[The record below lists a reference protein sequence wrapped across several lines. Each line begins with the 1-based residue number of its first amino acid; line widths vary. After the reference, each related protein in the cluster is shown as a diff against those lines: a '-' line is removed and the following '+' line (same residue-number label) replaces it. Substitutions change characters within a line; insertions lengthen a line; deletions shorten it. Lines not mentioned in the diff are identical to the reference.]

1 MNYRNSAMLL
11 WVGIAILVGAVWP
24 GTVHATPQFAR
35 TYGLNC
41 TACHTLPPMLNARGQ
56 DFLQRG
62 YRQRPDSDLPIYS
75 TAPLAAWLTVRQ
87 EDRPDA
93 NFGEGYVPRVEL
105 ISAGPVAIPGY
116 IEETFSYFVEWR
128 TISLESRSN
137 GTLRD
142 RSGRF
147 EDAFLNWQVSDR
159 FQVTGGQFRSLAQVD
174 VSRRLT
180 VSEPIIFSTSLPGD
194 PVPGNARVTSLRAFS
209 PSGRQPGLM
218 AQYQAIEGESEADGL
233 FFSAVLPFVGE
244 WSLPITPE
252 AHLEASFVSQGPPK
266 GVFLETYY
274 RWDLT
279 SVGGHVFI
287 DDDRWLLNLVGT
299 LNYTESEWTK
309 DIYLTAGVGWDDSVR
324 TVKRTRWSVD
334 ALYLPMCCDHDA
346 YRTGVGF
353 RAEEVI
359 SPGAFPAYIPYVAF
373 SSPNES
379 YTLLMQVEYRHQE
392 NNRSFFLD
400 VSLIF

>member
-1 MNYRNSAMLL
+1 MSRCSCAMLL
-11 WVGIAILVGAVWP
+11 WASFVAISDAFWP
-24 GTVHATPQFAR
+24 RTVHAIPQFAR
-35 TYGLNC
+35 KYNLQCN
-41 TACHTLPPMLNARGQ
+41 ACHTLPPMLNARGQ

-62 YRQRPDSDLPIYS
+62 YRPRPDSDLPIYS
-75 TAPLAAWLTVRQ
+75 TAPFAAWLTVRQ
-87 EDRPDA
+87 EDRLDA

-116 IEETFSYFVEWR
+116 IEERVSYFVEWR
-128 TISLESRSN
+128 TISLETRSN

-147 EDAFLNWQVSDR
+147 EDAYLNWQISDR
-159 FQVTGGQFRSLAQVD
+159 FQLIGGQFRGLTQVD

-180 VSEPIIFSTSLPGD
+180 VSEPIVFSTSLPGV

-218 AQYQAIEGESEADGL
+218 FQYQPVQGESEADGL
-233 FFSAVLPFVGE
+233 FLSAVLPFVGE

-252 AHLEASFVSQGPPK
+252 AHTEASFVSQGPPK
-266 GVFLETYY
+266 GAFLESYY
-274 RWDLT
+274 RSDLT
-279 SVGGHVFI
+279 SVGGHLFI
-287 DDDRWLLNLVGT
+287 DDDRWLMNLVGT
-299 LNYTESEWTK
+299 LNYTESPWTQ
-309 DIYLTAGVGWDDSVR
+309 DIYLTAAVGWDDSAR
-324 TVKRTRWSVD
+324 TVERTRWSADV
-334 ALYLPMCCDHDA
+334 LYLPICCDHDSNRA
-346 YRTGVGF
+346 GVGF

-359 SPGAFPAYIPYVAF
+359 SPGAFPAYIPYFAL
-373 SSPNES
+373 STPNES
-379 YTLLMQVEYRHQE
+379 YTLLVQVEYRYQE